1 MAETPEAEEAP
12 QVASAPRPPSQKASK
27 PTAAAK
33 PKAARE
39 PTEPAGQEAAL
50 APKAEEADDH
60 TEEPEGETA
69 AADEAKDTKPQV
81 AKAPT
86 RKPAQPKPAAEV
98 ASASTTPT
106 VPGYGQVVG
115 AEAEAY
121 DEAGE
126 QATEGEAAP
135 GVDEEAVAEV
145 TEPRKRRKRTALT
158 ATQKKKIDR
167 LQESWK
173 SLGEALED
181 LGSES
186 GR

>member
-1 MAETPEAEEAP
+1 MRAHTLLERFA
-12 QVASAPRPPSQKASK
+12 QHL
-27 PTAAAK
+27 
-33 PKAARE
+33 ARK
-39 PTEPAGQEAAL
+39 G
-50 APKAEEADDH
+50 
-60 TEEPEGETA
+60 
-69 AADEAKDTKPQV
+69 
-81 AKAPT
+81 
-86 RKPAQPKPAAEV
+86 
-98 ASASTTPT
+98 
-106 VPGYGQVVG
+106 VVG

-121 DEAGE
+121 DEDGE

-181 LGSES
+181 LGTES